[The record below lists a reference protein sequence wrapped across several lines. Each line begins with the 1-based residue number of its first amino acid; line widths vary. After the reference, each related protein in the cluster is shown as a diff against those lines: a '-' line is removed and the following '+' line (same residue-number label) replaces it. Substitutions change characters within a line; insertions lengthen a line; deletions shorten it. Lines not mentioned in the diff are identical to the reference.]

1 MLAVDND
8 DTYSSPKQVSVAADG
23 TLWALYDKF
32 SSDGVAVDRLRRW
45 NGEAW
50 QTFDV
55 PPSPIMSTEQFYG
68 ESPVDIAMVVTS
80 AQQVHVFNVVE
91 YPRDSPLT
99 VTLGT
104 VVHTF
109 NAGRWRSD
117 ILSGTHSTHVND
129 SWGDPVSADGSW
141 VRLFGRV
148 LRWDGSS
155 WQLHTLT
162 TPDPDF
168 PTDGTAVF
176 SDDEAEPWAVVSWAK
191 VLRRESSGWREIGL
205 PAPGLPSPREFPG
218 YEITYT
224 LEHIRDVVALD
235 ADDVW
240 AVGEVGMSNEEHE
253 GNGPIRSLALHWDG
267 DSWSCHWGPKND
279 LSLEGAEPDLEH
291 AEPDGAG
298 GMWVTGHHQLRCP
311 WCFMSRTEL
320 LHLSEGRWTREQLP
334 VPDGCKAEVTA
345 LVQRPA
351 SQEVY
356 AVGNIYSPDGGK
368 ETCRDFPAQR
378 AAIWRTG

>member
-8 DTYSSPKQVSVAADG
+8 DTYSDPRQVSVAADG
-23 TLWALYDKF
+23 TLWALYDMF
-32 SSDGVAVDRLRRW
+32 SSDGAVDRLRRW

-55 PPSPIMSTEQFYG
+55 PSSPIVPTEQFYG

-99 VTLGT
+99 VTLGA

-109 NAGRWRSD
+109 DAGRWRSD

-148 LRWDGSS
+148 LHGEGSS
-155 WQLHTLT
+155 WQLHTLSP
-162 TPDPDF
+162 PDPDF
-168 PTDGTAVF
+168 PTDGTTVF
-176 SDDEAEPWAVVSWAK
+176 SDDGAEPWAVAPGADAFDFN
-191 VLRRESSGWREIGL
+191 VLRWEGSGWREIGL
-205 PAPGLPSPREFPG
+205 PTPGLPSPRKDPEHG
-218 YEITYT
+218 EITYN
-224 LEHIRDVVALD
+224 LWSISDVVALD

-240 AVGEVGMSNEEHE
+240 AVGEVSMSNEELE
-253 GNGPIRSLALHWDG
+253 GNGPTRSLALHWDG
-267 DSWSCHWGPKND
+267 ASWSCRWGLVDDHYLN
-279 LSLEGAEPDLEH
+279 H

-298 GMWVTGHHQLRCP
+298 GMWMTSVRHLECPP
-311 WCFMSRTEL
+311 WCWRFATEL
-320 LHLSEGRWTREQLP
+320 LHLSEGRWTREQLS
-334 VPDGCKAEVTA
+334 VPDGCKAEVSA
-345 LVQRPA
+345 LVRRPA

-356 AVGNIYSPDGGK
+356 AVGSIYSPDGGEK
-368 ETCRDFPAQR
+368 TCRDFPDAR
-378 AAIWRTG
+378 TAIWRTG